1 MGFSPSTTYD
11 LPPTRDKIRQSA
23 VEDKPMEQNQ
33 NNILS
38 LLLQLGAHPQR
49 ADSALK
55 ILDASSAGLEKSAKT
70 MSEHTA
76 EILKATRAQ
85 QDAVAVFSRLH
96 SQSQMAVAPLREM
109 HEAFRVLTPEITTST
124 GQTELQA
131 QAVERSTLALRAQ
144 SVVGAELLSAGLV
157 GLIAG
162 RKAQAGVEAVW
173 ETARG
178 IALLAEGTW
187 PPNPAA
193 IIAAG
198 LHFEAA
204 AQYALLAG
212 TGSHRH
218 SAGMGGGAGSY
229 DRRAGSGMGE
239 SPFASPSPTL
249 AAGAAG
255 AGARLSGSGVVIIR
269 GTQDFENY
277 VASAVNGAVARGVN
291 VTATSAQRGS
301 PVGH

>member
-1 MGFSPSTTYD
+1 MGQPG
-11 LPPTRDKIRQSA
+11 
-23 VEDKPMEQNQ
+23 

-49 ADSALK
+49 AQAALK
-55 ILDASSAGLEKSAKT
+55 ILESSSAGLEKDSKAMK
-70 MSEHTA
+70 EHT
-76 EILKATRAQ
+76 EEVLKAAKAQ
-85 QDAVAVFSRLH
+85 QDSLAVFSRLH
-96 SQSQMAVAPLREM
+96 TQSQSAVAPLRQM
-109 HEAFRVLTPEITTST
+109 HEAFRSLTPEITTNT
-124 GQTELQA
+124 AQTDLQTS
-131 QAVERSTLALRAQ
+131 AVQRAALALRSQTAA
-144 SVVGAELLSAGLV
+144 GAELVSGGLA

-193 IIAAG
+193 IMAAG

-212 TGSHRH
+212 TGGHRH
-218 SAGMGGGAGSY
+218 SAG
-229 DRRAGSGMGE
+229 GSGYGARDTGHGSGTGDSGYGM
-239 SPFASPSPTL
+239 PTQAL
-249 AAGAAG
+249 APGAAG
-255 AGARLSGSGVVIIR
+255 ASSRFSGSGVVIIR

-277 VASAVNGAVARGVN
+277 VASAVNGAVSRGVN

>member
-1 MGFSPSTTYD
+1 MG
-11 LPPTRDKIRQSA
+11 QGG
-23 VEDKPMEQNQ
+23 

-49 ADSALK
+49 ANSALK
-55 ILDASSAGLEKSAKT
+55 ILDASSAGLDKDSKA
-70 MSEHTA
+70 MSEHTV
-76 EILKATRAQ
+76 EVLKALQAQ
-85 QDAVAVFSRLH
+85 QKAVAEFSRLH
-96 SQSQMAVAPLREM
+96 TQSQMAVEPLRQM
-109 HEAFRVLTPEITTST
+109 HEVFRALAPEITTATS
-124 GQTELQA
+124 QTDLQTNA
-131 QAVERSTLALRAQ
+131 IQRAALALRSQTAA
-144 SVVGAELLSAGLV
+144 GAELVSSGLAGLV
-157 GLIAG
+157 AG

-193 IIAAG
+193 IMAAG

-218 SAGMGGGAGSY
+218 SGGASGGAGSY
-229 DRRAGSGMGE
+229 GRGGSGTD
-239 SPFASPSPTL
+239 ASAYGTPL
-249 AAGAAG
+249 AALAPGAAG
-255 AGARLSGSGVVIIR
+255 AGSRFSGSGVVIIR

>member
-1 MGFSPSTTYD
+1 
-11 LPPTRDKIRQSA
+11 
-23 VEDKPMEQNQ
+23 MEQGE

-49 ADSALK
+49 AQSALR
-55 ILDASSAGLEKSAKT
+55 ILDASSAGLEKSARA
-70 MSEHTA
+70 MSIQTGEV
-76 EILKATRAQ
+76 LKATKAQ
-85 QDAVAVFSRLH
+85 QEALAVFSRMH
-96 SQSQMAVAPLREM
+96 TQSQMATA
-109 HEAFRVLTPEITTST
+109 
-124 GQTELQA
+124 QTDQHANALD
-131 QAVERSTLALRAQ
+131 RSTLALRAQ
-144 SVVGAELLSAGLV
+144 TAAGAELVTSGLAGLV
-157 GLIAG
+157 AG

-193 IIAAG
+193 IMAAG

-218 SAGMGGGAGSY
+218 SAGAGGGAGSY
-229 DRRAGSGMGE
+229 GRGAGSGTGE
-239 SPFASPSPTL
+239 SPYGQPSSAL
-249 AAGAAG
+249 APGAAG
-255 AGARLSGSGVVIIR
+255 ASARFSGSGVVIIR
-269 GTQDFENY
+269 GESAFQDY
-277 VASAVNGAVARGVN
+277 VAAAVNGAVSRGVN

>member
-1 MGFSPSTTYD
+1 
-11 LPPTRDKIRQSA
+11 
-23 VEDKPMEQNQ
+23 MEQSQ
-33 NNILS
+33 NNILN
-38 LLLQLGAHPQR
+38 LLLQLGAHPER
-49 ADSALK
+49 AQSALK
-55 ILDASSAGLEKSAKT
+55 ILDASSAGLEKNAKT

-76 EILKATRAQ
+76 EVLKATKAQ

-96 SQSQMAVAPLREM
+96 TQSQMAVEPLRQRHQE
-109 HEAFRVLTPEITTST
+109 FQVLTPEIATST
-124 GQTELQA
+124 AQTDLHA
-131 QAVERSTLALRAQ
+131 KAVERSTLALRSQTA
-144 SVVGAELLSAGLV
+144 VGAELLTKGLV

-178 IALLAEGTW
+178 IALLAEGSW

-193 IIAAG
+193 IMAAG

-218 SAGMGGGAGSY
+218 SGGGSGYGTRDTGYGTVANSGSRIP
-229 DRRAGSGMGE
+229 DSG
-239 SPFASPSPTL
+239 AL
-249 AAGAAG
+249 APGAAG
-255 AGARLSGSGVVIIR
+255 AGARFSGSGVVIIR
-269 GTQDFENY
+269 GTQDFENC
-277 VASAVNGAVARGVN
+277 VASAVNGAVTRGVN

>member
-1 MGFSPSTTYD
+1 MVKGIRREVTPQPSALRATLPWRDANQNPSPLPGKVADEGGRVRGSKAERWELTMG
-11 LPPTRDKIRQSA
+11 QSG
-23 VEDKPMEQNQ
+23 

-49 ADSALK
+49 AQSALK
-55 ILDASSAGLEKSAKT
+55 ILDASSAGLEKDSKA

-76 EILKATRAQ
+76 EVLKATKAQ

-96 SQSQMAVAPLREM
+96 TQSQMAVEPLRQM
-109 HEAFRVLTPEITTST
+109 HEAFRALAPEITTT
-124 GQTELQA
+124 TAQTDLHA
-131 QAVERSTLALRAQ
+131 NAVERSTLALRSQTA
-144 SVVGAELLSAGLV
+144 VGAELVSKGLAGLV
-157 GLIAG
+157 AG

-193 IIAAG
+193 IMAAG

-212 TGSHRH
+212 TGSHRR
-218 SAGMGGGAGSY
+218 SAGGGSGAGSY
-229 DRRAGSGMGE
+229 GPRRG
-239 SPFASPSPTL
+239 
-249 AAGAAG
+249 
-255 AGARLSGSGVVIIR
+255 IR
-269 GTQDFENY
+269 HG
-277 VASAVNGAVARGVN
+277 
-291 VTATSAQRGS
+291 
-301 PVGH
+301 

>member
-1 MGFSPSTTYD
+1 MG
-11 LPPTRDKIRQSA
+11 QGG
-23 VEDKPMEQNQ
+23 

-38 LLLQLGAHPQR
+38 LLQQLSAHPER
-49 ADSALK
+49 ANSVLK
-55 ILDASSAGLEKSAKT
+55 ILDESSAGLEKNSKVLK
-70 MSEHTA
+70 EHTG
-76 EILKATRAQ
+76 EILKATKAQ
-85 QDAVAVFSRLH
+85 QEALMVFSRLH
-96 SQSQMAVAPLREM
+96 TESQMAVGPLRQM
-109 HEAFRVLTPEITTST
+109 HEAFRGLAPEISTTT
-124 GQTELQA
+124 AQTDLHAE
-131 QAVERSTLALRAQ
+131 AVERSTLALRMQAAAG
-144 SVVGAELLSAGLV
+144 VEAVGKGLV

-193 IIAAG
+193 ILAAG

-212 TGSHRH
+212 TGSHRRGGG
-218 SAGMGGGAGSY
+218 AGGGAGSY
-229 DRRAGSGMGE
+229 DRGAGSGLAALPYG
-239 SPFASPSPTL
+239 APSPTL
-249 AAGAAG
+249 APGAAG
-255 AGARLSGSGVVIIR
+255 AGARFSGSGVVIIR

-277 VASAVNGAVARGVN
+277 VASAVNGAVARGVS
-291 VTATSAQRGS
+291 VTATASMRGA

>member
-1 MGFSPSTTYD
+1 MG
-11 LPPTRDKIRQSA
+11 QGG
-23 VEDKPMEQNQ
+23 

-49 ADSALK
+49 ANSALK
-55 ILDASSAGLEKSAKT
+55 ILDASSAGLEKDSRA
-70 MSEHTA
+70 MDEHTA
-76 EILKATRAQ
+76 EVLKALKAQ
-85 QDAVAVFSRLH
+85 QEAAAELGRLH
-96 SQSQMAVAPLREM
+96 TQSQMAVAPLREM
-109 HEAFRVLTPEITTST
+109 RETFRALTPEITTST
-124 GQTELQA
+124 AQTDLQTS
-131 QAVERSTLALRAQ
+131 AVQRAALALRSQTAA
-144 SVVGAELLSAGLV
+144 GAEMLSGGLAGLV
-157 GLIAG
+157 AG
-162 RKAQAGVEAVW
+162 RKAQAGVEAIW

-193 IIAAG
+193 IVAAG

-212 TGSHRH
+212 TSSHRH
-218 SAGMGGGAGSY
+218 SAGAGGGAGGY
-229 DRRAGSGMGE
+229 DRGGRSGE
-239 SPFASPSPTL
+239 SAYDSPPPAL
-249 AAGAAG
+249 APGAAG
-255 AGARLSGSGVVIIR
+255 ASARFSGSGVVIIR

-277 VASAVNGAVARGVN
+277 VATAVNGAVARGVN

>member
-1 MGFSPSTTYD
+1 MG
-11 LPPTRDKIRQSA
+11 QGG
-23 VEDKPMEQNQ
+23 
-33 NNILS
+33 NNLLS
-38 LLLQLGAHPQR
+38 LLLELGAHPQR
-49 ADSALK
+49 AQSALK
-55 ILDASSAGLEKSAKT
+55 LLESSSAGLEKDSRA

-76 EILKATRAQ
+76 EVLKAMQAQ
-85 QDAVAVFSRLH
+85 QRAVAEFSRLH
-96 SQSQMAVAPLREM
+96 TQSQMAVEPLREM
-109 HEAFRVLTPEITTST
+109 HEAFRVLTPQISLATAQTDLQT
-124 GQTELQA
+124 G
-131 QAVERSTLALRAQ
+131 AVQRAALALRSQTAA
-144 SVVGAELLSAGLV
+144 GAEMLSGGLAGLV
-157 GLIAG
+157 AG

-193 IIAAG
+193 IVAAG

-212 TGSHRH
+212 TSSHRH
-218 SAGMGGGAGSY
+218 STGGAGY
-229 DRRAGSGMGE
+229 GTRDAGHGSG
-239 SPFASPSPTL
+239 AAPSGYGTPNPEL
-249 AAGAAG
+249 APGAAG
-255 AGARLSGSGVVIIR
+255 ASSRFSGSGVVIIR

>member
-1 MGFSPSTTYD
+1 
-11 LPPTRDKIRQSA
+11 
-23 VEDKPMEQNQ
+23 MEQSP

-38 LLLQLGAHPQR
+38 LLLQLGAHPEH
-49 ADSALK
+49 ANSALN

-70 MSEHTA
+70 LSEHTA
-76 EILKATRAQ
+76 EILKTTKAQ

-96 SQSQMAVAPLREM
+96 TQSQMAVEPLRQM
-109 HEAFRVLTPEITTST
+109 HEAFRALAPEITTT
-124 GQTELQA
+124 TAQTDLQA
-131 QAVERSTLALRAQ
+131 TAVERSTLALRSQ
-144 SVVGAELLSAGLV
+144 SAVGVELLSKGLV

-193 IIAAG
+193 IMAAG

-212 TGSHRH
+212 TGSRRH
-218 SAGMGGGAGSY
+218 SASGSGYGTRDTGHGAGTP
-229 DRRAGSGMGE
+229 GSE
-239 SPFASPSPTL
+239 SQLPNPAL
-249 AAGAAG
+249 ALGAAG
-255 AGARLSGSGVVIIR
+255 AGSRFSGSGVVIIR
-269 GTQDFENY
+269 GESAFQDY
-277 VASAVNGAVARGVN
+277 VAAAVNGAVARGVN

>member
-1 MGFSPSTTYD
+1 
-11 LPPTRDKIRQSA
+11 
-23 VEDKPMEQNQ
+23 
-33 NNILS
+33 
-38 LLLQLGAHPQR
+38 
-49 ADSALK
+49 
-55 ILDASSAGLEKSAKT
+55 

-76 EILKATRAQ
+76 EILKATKAQ
-85 QDAVAVFSRLH
+85 QDAVVVFSRLH
-96 SQSQMAVAPLREM
+96 TQSQMAVEPIRQM
-109 HEAFRVLTPEITTST
+109 HEAFRVLTPEIITST
-124 GQTELQA
+124 AQTDLHA
-131 QAVERSTLALRAQ
+131 NAVECSTLALRSQ
-144 SVVGAELLSAGLV
+144 SVVGAELVSKGLAGLV
-157 GLIAG
+157 AG

-193 IIAAG
+193 IMAAG

-212 TGSHRH
+212 TGSHRR
-218 SAGMGGGAGSY
+218 SASGSGYGTRDTGHGTPGLGTRDSGFGPQTLAPGAGGASS
-229 DRRAGSGMGE
+229 R
-239 SPFASPSPTL
+239 F
-249 AAGAAG
+249 
-255 AGARLSGSGVVIIR
+255 SGSGVVIIR

>member
-1 MGFSPSTTYD
+1 
-11 LPPTRDKIRQSA
+11 
-23 VEDKPMEQNQ
+23 MEQSQ

-49 ADSALK
+49 AQSALR
-55 ILDASSAGLEKSAKT
+55 ILDASSAGLEKSAKA
-70 MSEHTA
+70 MSVQTGEV
-76 EILKATRAQ
+76 LKATKAQ
-85 QDAVAVFSRLH
+85 QEALAVLSRMH
-96 SQSQMAVAPLREM
+96 TQSQMATA
-109 HEAFRVLTPEITTST
+109 
-124 GQTELQA
+124 QTDQHANALG
-131 QAVERSTLALRAQ
+131 RSTLALRAQ
-144 SVVGAELLSAGLV
+144 TAAGAELVTSGLV
-157 GLIAG
+157 GLVAG

-193 IIAAG
+193 IMAAG

-212 TGSHRH
+212 TGGHRR
-218 SAGMGGGAGSY
+218 SAS
-229 DRRAGSGMGE
+229 GSGYGTRETGHGSGSADSGFRMPNPE
-239 SPFASPSPTL
+239 L
-249 AAGAAG
+249 APGAAG
-255 AGARLSGSGVVIIR
+255 ASSRFGSSGVVIIR

-277 VASAVNGAVARGVN
+277 VASAVNSAVARGVN

>member
-1 MGFSPSTTYD
+1 MDEG
-11 LPPTRDKIRQSA
+11 
-23 VEDKPMEQNQ
+23 Q

-49 ADSALK
+49 AQSALK
-55 ILDASSAGLEKSAKT
+55 VLESSSAGLDKDSKA
-70 MSEHTA
+70 MSQHTA
-76 EILKATRAQ
+76 EILKATKVQ
-85 QDAVAVFSRLH
+85 QDSIAVFARLH
-96 SQSQMAVAPLREM
+96 TQSQMAVAPLRQL
-109 HEAFRVLTPEITTST
+109 HEAFRTLTPEMTIST
-124 GQTELQA
+124 AQTDLQA
-131 QAVERSTLALRAQ
+131 SAVQRAALALRSQTAA
-144 SVVGAELLSAGLV
+144 GAELVSGGLA

-193 IIAAG
+193 IMAAG

-212 TGSHRH
+212 TGGHRR
-218 SAGMGGGAGSY
+218 STSGSGSGARDSGLGAGGDS
-229 DRRAGSGMGE
+229 GSRIPN
-239 SPFASPSPTL
+239 SVAL
-249 AAGAAG
+249 APGAAG
-255 AGARLSGSGVVIIR
+255 AGGRSGGSGVVIIR

-277 VASAVNGAVARGVN
+277 VASAVNSAVSRGVN

>member
-1 MGFSPSTTYD
+1 
-11 LPPTRDKIRQSA
+11 
-23 VEDKPMEQNQ
+23 MEQSGNDV
-33 NNILS
+33 LS

-49 ADSALK
+49 AKSSLK
-55 ILDASSAGLEKSAKT
+55 ILEESSAGLEKDSRA

-76 EILKATRAQ
+76 EVLKATKAQ
-85 QDAVAVFSRLH
+85 QDAVAAFSRLH
-96 SQSQMAVAPLREM
+96 TQSQMTVVPLREM
-109 HEAFRVLTPEITTST
+109 HQAFQALAPEITTST
-124 GQTELQA
+124 AQTDQQA
-131 QAVERSTLALRAQ
+131 NAVQRAALALRSQTAA
-144 SVVGAELLSAGLV
+144 GAELVGKGLV

-178 IALLAEGTW
+178 IALLAEGSW

-193 IIAAG
+193 ILAAG

-218 SAGMGGGAGSY
+218 SAGGGGGAGSY
-229 DRRAGSGMGE
+229 DRRAGSGAGE
-239 SPFASPSPTL
+239 SPYGQPSSPL

-255 AGARLSGSGVVIIR
+255 AGARFSGSGVVIIR
-269 GTQDFENY
+269 GTKDFENY

>member
-1 MGFSPSTTYD
+1 
-11 LPPTRDKIRQSA
+11 
-23 VEDKPMEQNQ
+23 MEQEQ
-33 NNILS
+33 NNFLS
-38 LLLQLGAHPQR
+38 LLLQVGAHPQR
-49 ADSALK
+49 AQSALK
-55 ILDASSAGLEKSAKT
+55 ILDASSAGLEKNAKT

-76 EILKATRAQ
+76 EVLKATKAQ

-96 SQSQMAVAPLREM
+96 TQSQMAVAPLRQM
-109 HEAFRVLTPEITTST
+109 HEAFRVLTPEITTT
-124 GQTELQA
+124 TAQTDQHA
-131 QAVERSTLALRAQ
+131 NAVQRSTLALRSQTAAG
-144 SVVGAELLSAGLV
+144 VELVGKGLAGLV
-157 GLIAG
+157 AG
-162 RKAQAGVEAVW
+162 RKAQAGVEAIW

-193 IIAAG
+193 IMAAG

-218 SAGMGGGAGSY
+218 SAGAGGGAGTR
-229 DRRAGSGMGE
+229 DTGLGARADSGSRIPDSG
-239 SPFASPSPTL
+239 AL
-249 AAGAAG
+249 APGAAG
-255 AGARLSGSGVVIIR
+255 AGARFSGSGVVIIR
-269 GTQDFENY
+269 GTQAFEEY
-277 VASAVNGAVARGVN
+277 VAGAVNGAVARGVN

>member
-1 MGFSPSTTYD
+1 
-11 LPPTRDKIRQSA
+11 
-23 VEDKPMEQNQ
+23 MEQSQ
-33 NNILS
+33 NNILGM
-38 LLLQLGAHPQR
+38 LLQLGGHPER
-49 ADSALK
+49 AQSALK
-55 ILDASSAGLEKSAKT
+55 ILDASSAGLEKSSRA
-70 MSEHTA
+70 MSEHTT
-76 EILKATRAQ
+76 EVLKTTKAQ
-85 QDAVAVFSRLH
+85 QDALAVFSRLH
-96 SQSQMAVAPLREM
+96 TQSQMAVEPLRRM
-109 HEAFRVLTPEITTST
+109 HEAFRALTPEITTST
-124 GQTELQA
+124 AQTDQQA
-131 QAVERSTLALRAQ
+131 NAVERSTLALRSQ
-144 SVVGAELLSAGLV
+144 SAVSAELVGAGLAGL
-157 GLIAG
+157 LAG

-193 IIAAG
+193 IMAAG

-212 TGSHRH
+212 TGSHRR
-218 SAGMGGGAGSY
+218 SAS
-229 DRRAGSGMGE
+229 GSGYGTRDMGHGSGAMDSGFRMPNPE
-239 SPFASPSPTL
+239 LAPG
-249 AAGAAG
+249 AAGAASRFG
-255 AGARLSGSGVVIIR
+255 GSGVVIIR

>member
-1 MGFSPSTTYD
+1 
-11 LPPTRDKIRQSA
+11 
-23 VEDKPMEQNQ
+23 MEQGQ

-49 ADSALK
+49 AQAGLR
-55 ILDASSAGLEKSAKT
+55 ILESSSAGLEKDSKA
-70 MSEHTA
+70 MSQHTA
-76 EILKATRAQ
+76 EILKATKAQ
-85 QDAVAVFSRLH
+85 QDSIAVFSRLH
-96 SQSQMAVAPLREM
+96 TQSQMAVAPLRQM
-109 HEAFRVLTPEITTST
+109 HEAFRALTPEITTST
-124 GQTELQA
+124 AQTDLQA
-131 QAVERSTLALRAQ
+131 SAVQRAALALRSQTAA
-144 SVVGAELLSAGLV
+144 GAEMVSGGLA

-162 RKAQAGVEAVW
+162 RKAQAGIEAVW

-193 IIAAG
+193 IMAAG

-212 TGSHRH
+212 SGGHRR
-218 SAGMGGGAGSY
+218 SAGGSGYGAGDTGHGTSA
-229 DRRAGSGMGE
+229 DSGSRIPD
-239 SPFASPSPTL
+239 SAAL
-249 AAGAAG
+249 APGAAG
-255 AGARLSGSGVVIIR
+255 AGGRFGGSGVVIIR

-277 VASAVNGAVARGVN
+277 VASAVNGAVSRGVN
-291 VTATSAQRGS
+291 VTATSAQRGA

>member
-1 MGFSPSTTYD
+1 
-11 LPPTRDKIRQSA
+11 
-23 VEDKPMEQNQ
+23 MEQSQ

-49 ADSALK
+49 ANSALK
-55 ILDASSAGLEKSAKT
+55 ILDASSAGLEKDSKAMSA
-70 MSEHTA
+70 HTA
-76 EILKATRAQ
+76 EVLKAMKAQ
-85 QDAVAVFSRLH
+85 QNAVAEFSRLH
-96 SQSQMAVAPLREM
+96 TQSQMAVAPLRQM
-109 HEAFRVLTPEITTST
+109 HEAFRALTPEITTST
-124 GQTELQA
+124 AQTDLQA
-131 QAVERSTLALRAQ
+131 SAVQRAALALRSQTAA
-144 SVVGAELLSAGLV
+144 GAELVSGGLA

-193 IIAAG
+193 IMAAG

-218 SAGMGGGAGSY
+218 SAGGRGGAGSY

-239 SPFASPSPTL
+239 SPYGSPSPTL
-249 AAGAAG
+249 APGAAG
-255 AGARLSGSGVVIIR
+255 ASARFSGSGVVIIR

-277 VASAVNGAVARGVN
+277 VAGAVNGAVARGVN